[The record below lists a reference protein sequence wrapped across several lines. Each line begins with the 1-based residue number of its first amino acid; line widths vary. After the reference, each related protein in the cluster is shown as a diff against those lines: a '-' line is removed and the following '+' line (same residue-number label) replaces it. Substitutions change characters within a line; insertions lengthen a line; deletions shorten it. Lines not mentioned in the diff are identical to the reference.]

1 MGLKRRYKLVFT
13 RETVTDEGI
22 VVKEKPQI
30 LGQILENEEMLQILL
45 VPELVV
51 EQTILQKLYEGV
63 KNELEHPNACLNKKD
78 ITKEVKV
85 EEPQIEPI
93 IIPLNSQFNNKK

>member
-1 MGLKRRYKLVFT
+1 MGLKCRYKLVFT
-13 RETVTDEGI
+13 RETVTDEGY
-22 VVKEKPQI
+22 VVKEKPPVM
-30 LGQILENEEMLQILL
+30 GQIYETEEMLRMLL

-51 EQTILQKLYEGV
+51 DQTILQKLYEGI

-85 EEPQIEPI
+85 EEPPIEPI
-93 IIPLNSQFNNKK
+93 IIPLNSQFTNKK